1 MISHRG
7 QRIGVYDGRKYA
19 FILIA
24 HKRNTRHQ
32 KAGMLPQIKKLSK
45 KEPLHCGIS
54 RFFRIFAF
62 R

>member
-32 KAGMLPQIKKLSK
+32 KAGMLPQKKKAEQKRASTLRDIKIFSYL
-45 KEPLHCGIS
+45 
-54 RFFRIFAF
+54 RI
-62 R
+62 